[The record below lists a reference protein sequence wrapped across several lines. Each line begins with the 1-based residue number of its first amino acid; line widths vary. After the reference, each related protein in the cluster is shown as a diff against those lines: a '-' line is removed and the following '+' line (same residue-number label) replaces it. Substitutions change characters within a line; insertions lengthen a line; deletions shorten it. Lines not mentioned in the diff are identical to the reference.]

1 MIVTTAA
8 ALLCQLVG
16 VTPVATNGPV
26 PAVLSVKANGAE
38 AEIPIVQNGD
48 EYAVRADLLTN
59 ALGGSTH
66 SVAGTPRHYLVAFT
80 GIALDI
86 DDHNPF
92 ARLGDKIVPL
102 GGEPYV
108 VNGQLYLPYSL
119 VTDVGPRI
127 ATGLLFDAD
136 RGELRVF
143 SALPPSVRSAK
154 SGDVLVTDSTDIAES
169 AVPGRQH
176 LVVVDAG
183 HGGPDHGMSGPIG
196 STHPIFE
203 KDITLAVAQ
212 KVAVA
217 LRERGMQV
225 VMTRTR
231 DTLIA
236 LSDRGKIANEHH
248 GDLFLSI
255 HVNAANLAW
264 HDPAGARGFET
275 YFLAAAKTEDAK
287 RVADMEN
294 EAVRFEN
301 GGADAS
307 GHDPLNFIMSDMAQN
322 EHLRESSELAAII
335 QKRLGKI
342 HPGPSRGVKQ
352 AGFRVLVT
360 AYMPAVL
367 VEIGFGT
374 NADEAKFLANPGDQ
388 RLIAGA
394 IAAATAEYLARYERR
409 TAGGRTAM
417 TEDALQP
424 NGAINPSGGV
434 ATPSAATSSSG
445 STPR

>member
-1 MIVTTAA
+1 MIAPAAA
-8 ALLCQLVG
+8 ALLLQLVG
-16 VTPVATNGPV
+16 VTPVAAGTPSV
-26 PAVLSVKANGAE
+26 PAVLSVKANGNE
-38 AEIPIVQNGD
+38 AEVPIVQSGD
-48 EYAVRADLLTN
+48 GYAVRADLLAG
-59 ALGGSTH
+59 ALGGSTQPI
-66 SVAGTPRHYLVAFT
+66 AGSHRHYLVSFS
-80 GIALDI
+80 GIALEVADR
-86 DDHNPF
+86 NPF
-92 ARLGDKIVPL
+92 ARLGDKIIPL

-108 VNGQLYLPYSL
+108 VNGQLYLPYPI
-119 VTDVGPRI
+119 VTDVAPRVV
-127 ATGLLFDAD
+127 TGLLFDPD

-143 SALPPSVRSAK
+143 SALPPTLRRHG
-154 SGDVLVTDSTDIAES
+154 SGDVLVTDSTDLAEG
-169 AVPGRQH
+169 ALPGRPH
-176 LVVVDAG
+176 LIVVDAG

-196 STHPIFE
+196 SNHPIFE

-212 KVAVA
+212 KVAVS

-236 LSDRGKIANEHH
+236 LSDRGRIANEHH

-275 YFLAAAKTEDAK
+275 YFLAEAKTEDAR
-287 RVADMEN
+287 RVAEMEN
-294 EAVRFEN
+294 EAVRFET
-301 GGADAS
+301 GADGA
-307 GHDPLNFIMSDMAQN
+307 GHDPLNFIMNDMAQN
-322 EHLRESSELAAII
+322 EHLRESSELATII
-335 QKRLGKI
+335 QRRLGKV

-374 NADEAKFLANPGDQ
+374 NAEEAKFLADPAAQ
-388 RLIAGA
+388 RRIAGA

-409 TAGGRTAM
+409 TADGRAAVSDAGPTASVS
-417 TEDALQP
+417 
-424 NGAINPSGGV
+424 N
-434 ATPSAATSSSG
+434 G